1 MSETH
6 ISSDLEDASPS
17 IRDEFHWL
25 SRISDV
31 SGLGIILFSQDMGLE
46 YCNDIALELF
56 EIPERFLED
65 NVSYNELILQMA
77 KRGDFGAG
85 DSQSFVAHITDILN
99 NQKKAGDGNIA
110 ELKLTV
116 PSGRR
121 LLVRQKYDSDSRLL
135 LTTEDITLEERASHT
150 LDIALESGGSGF
162 WYYNY
167 ETGEISMHGEY
178 LEKHLSHRKM
188 AVSYTHLTLPTILL
202 V

>member
-85 DSQSFVAHITDILN
+85 DSQSFVAHITDIL
-99 NQKKAGDGNIA
+99 
-110 ELKLTV
+110 
-116 PSGRR
+116 
-121 LLVRQKYDSDSRLL
+121 
-135 LTTEDITLEERASHT
+135 
-150 LDIALESGGSGF
+150 
-162 WYYNY
+162 
-167 ETGEISMHGEY
+167 
-178 LEKHLSHRKM
+178 
-188 AVSYTHLTLPTILL
+188 
-202 V
+202 